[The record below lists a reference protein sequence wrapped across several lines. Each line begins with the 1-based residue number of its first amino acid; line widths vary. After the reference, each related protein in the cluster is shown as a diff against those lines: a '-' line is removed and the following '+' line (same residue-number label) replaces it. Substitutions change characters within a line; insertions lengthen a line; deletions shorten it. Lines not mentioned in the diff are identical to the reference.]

1 MAFIFVIAF
10 IAGLFMYLLPST
22 NAKVTRIGEMLLF
35 SCILSALIAV
45 APTAVAKLF
54 H

>member
-1 MAFIFVIAF
+1 MAFIFVVAF
-10 IAGLFMYLLPST
+10 ILGLFMYLLPST

-35 SCILSALIAV
+35 SSILALLITVTPA
-45 APTAVAKLF
+45 AVAKLF

>member
-1 MAFIFVIAF
+1 MAFIFLVAF
-10 IAGLFMYLLPST
+10 IAGLFMYLLPSS
-22 NAKVTRIGEMLLF
+22 NAKITRIGEMLLF

-45 APTAVAKLF
+45 APAAITKLV

>member
-1 MAFIFVIAF
+1 MAFLF
-10 IAGLFMYLLPST
+10 IVVLVAGLFMFLMPGA

-35 SCILSALIAV
+35 SWILALLITITPA
-45 APTAVAKLF
+45 AVAKLF

>member
-1 MAFIFVIAF
+1 MAFIFIIAF

-22 NAKVTRIGEMLLF
+22 NAKITRIGEMLLF
-35 SCILSALIAV
+35 SSFLALLIAV
-45 APTAVAKLF
+45 APAAVAKFL

>member
-35 SCILSALIAV
+35 SCILSVLIAV
-45 APTAVAKLF
+45 APTAIAKLV

>member
-45 APTAVAKLF
+45 APTAIAKLV

>member
-1 MAFIFVIAF
+1 MAFIFIVAF
-10 IAGLFMYLLPST
+10 IAGLFMYLLPTS

-35 SCILSALIAV
+35 SSFLALLITV
-45 APTAVAKLF
+45 APAAVAKLL